1 MATVN
6 SAKKAQE
13 IEQAYAQVAETKRRQ
28 EEKMWS
34 QHEKANKR

>member
-1 MATVN
+1 MATVKEV
-6 SAKKAQE
+6 KKQQE
-13 IEQAYAQVAETKRRQ
+13 IDLAYAQREEVKRRQ

>member
-13 IEQAYAQVAETKRRQ
+13 IELAYEQVAETKRRQ

-34 QHEKANKR
+34 QHEKARKR